1 MRGTLPYLALL
12 SLALAGCSR
21 QGPPSPGTS
30 PENVAS
36 AASALAVSSAPA
48 ATSSGGDTPALASA
62 SAPPLARPVSKLPD
76 NLNVLLLTIDSMR
89 HDMPWAGYP
98 RAIAPRLTE
107 LEKRSVSY
115 TRGYALSSYTSMS
128 VGGFLAGEYPSSLK
142 RDGFFFGTY
151 PKDVLM
157 FPERLQAAGV
167 RTLGIQ
173 GHGYFKPGTGL
184 SQGFDVW
191 QIVPGLKWNAQTDEN
206 VTGPK
211 MEAMAEALLSDPAN
225 TGGRFFAWFHFL
237 DPHDQYMPHKECT
250 SWGKKARDLYDGE
263 IEFTDMQVGK
273 LLDFIDR
280 QPWAS
285 RTAVIVSADHG
296 ESFGEHGVYRHGF
309 EVYQNLV
316 HVPWF
321 FYIPGVT
328 PRRIDVPRSHLD
340 LAPTILDLMGVNI
353 DPPLRGASLVPELLG
368 QVQPMEHDVIVDLPR
383 TSDNDRR
390 RALISGKHKL
400 IAFGDDAYYHLYDT
414 EADPEEKTNLMKTDR
429 EAAAAM
435 IQKYKAASAQIRE
448 VKPYACEKLKGTPA
462 NP

>member
-1 MRGTLPYLALL
+1 MHGPLTHLGWLL
-12 SLALAGCSR
+12 LVLGCSR
-21 QGPPSPGTS
+21 QSPPSPGGLT
-30 PENVAS
+30 ENVAS
-36 AASALAVSSAPA
+36 VATPAASAATPA
-48 ATSSGGDTPALASA
+48 APSQETLGLLVATP
-62 SAPPLARPVSKLPD
+62 PPPRPVSKLPE
-76 NLNVLLLTIDSMR
+76 NLNVLLLTIDSLR
-89 HDMPWAGYP
+89 HDMPWSGYSRP
-98 RAIAPRLTE
+98 IAPRLTE

-151 PKDVLM
+151 PKEVLM
-157 FPERLQAAGV
+157 FPERLQAAGI
-167 RTLGIQ
+167 RTLSVQ

-191 QIVPGLKWNAQTDEN
+191 KIVPGLTWNAQTDEN

-211 MEAMAEALLSDPAN
+211 MEAMAEELLSDPNN
-225 TGGRFFAWFHFL
+225 TGRPFFAWFHFL

-250 SWGKKARDLYDGE
+250 NWGKKARDLYDGE
-263 IEFTDMQVGK
+263 VEFTDLQIGK
-273 LLDFIDR
+273 LLDFIEK

-285 RTAVIVSADHG
+285 RTAIIVSADHG

-309 EVYQNLV
+309 EVYENLV

-321 FYIPGVT
+321 FFLPGVP

-340 LAPTILDLMGVNI
+340 LAPTILELMGVKN

-368 QVQPMEHDVIVDLPR
+368 QVQPMEHDIIVDLPR

-390 RALISGKHKL
+390 RALISGKYKL
-400 IAFGDDAYYHLYDT
+400 IAFGDDAYYHLYNL
-414 EADPEEKTNLMKTDR
+414 EVDPEEKNNLIKT
-429 EAAAAM
+429 EKETAAAM
-435 IQKYKAASAQIRE
+435 IQKYKAVSDQIRE

>member
-1 MRGTLPYLALL
+1 MRGTLPHLAWLFLALP
-12 SLALAGCSR
+12 AGCSR
-21 QGPPSPGTS
+21 QGPPSPGPS
-30 PENVAS
+30 SENVAS
-36 AASALAVSSAPA
+36 ATAPPA
-48 ATSSGGDTPALASA
+48 ASSPSAASA
-62 SAPPLARPVSKLPD
+62 SASSPSAASASSAAAPPRASKLPE
-76 NLNVLLLTIDSMR
+76 NLNVILLTIDSMR

-107 LEKRSVSY
+107 LEKNSVSY

-128 VGGFLAGEYPSSLK
+128 VGGFLAGEYPSSMK

-167 RTLGIQ
+167 RTLAIQ
-173 GHGYFKPGTGL
+173 GHGYFKPGSGL

-191 QIVPGLKWNAQTDEN
+191 KIVPNLKWNAQTDEN
-206 VTGPK
+206 VTGPR
-211 MEAMAEALLSDPAN
+211 MEAMAEELLGDPAN

-250 SWGKKARDLYDGE
+250 AWGKKARDLYDGE
-263 IEFTDMQVGK
+263 IEFTDLQVGK
-273 LLDFIDR
+273 LLDFIGK
-280 QPWAS
+280 QPWAA
-285 RTAVIVSADHG
+285 RTAIVVSADHG

-309 EVYQNLV
+309 EVFQNLV
-316 HVPWF
+316 RVPWF
-321 FYIPGVT
+321 FHVPGVQ
-328 PRRIDVPRSHLD
+328 PRRVDAPRSHLD
-340 LAPTILDLMGVNI
+340 LAPTMLELFGVKN

-390 RALISGKHKL
+390 RGLISGKYKL
-400 IAFGDDAYYHLYDT
+400 IAFSDDAYFQLYDI
-414 EADPEEKTNLMKTDR
+414 EADPDEKTNLMKTDK
-429 EAAAAM
+429 ETAAAM

-448 VKPYACEKLKGTPA
+448 VKPYACETLKGTPA